1 MVVFFLSL
9 IIWTTGAF
17 VFSYYERWGFFDG
30 LYYCFATLTTIGK
43 LEGGNYEVSSLS
55 DAGFGDLVA
64 LQQDNALQQRP
75 EYVIFA
81 LFFIMFGLAVIAA
94 LLNLM
99 LLKFMTMNTEDENR
113 DEIEALEAARLTVK
127 LDGDIIMGEIV
138 AEGRFCN
145 SGVPGGSESD
155 LRSVC
160 SCTCLTC
167 QPGLASLLSRRRDR
181 RASRASSQQSPPPAY
196 SDYCQSPPRSRPES
210 IHDIRT
216 CGLQFDSL
224 SLLSLHLQPQPCPLT
239 APVQP
244 PPSHHLPAR
253 SDQAPS
259 LSDSLTL

>member
-1 MVVFFLSL
+1 M
-9 IIWTTGAF
+9 
-17 VFSYYERWGFFDG
+17 
-30 LYYCFATLTTIGK
+30 
-43 LEGGNYEVSSLS
+43 
-55 DAGFGDLVA
+55 A

-145 SGVPGGSESD
+145 SGVLGSESD

-160 SCTCLTC
+160 SCPCLSC
-167 QPGLASLLSRRRDR
+167 HPGLTGLSGLLRRRER
-181 RASRASSQQSPPPAY
+181 RASSENSPPPVY
-196 SDYCQSPPRSRPES
+196 SDYYQSPPRSRPES
-210 IHDIRT
+210 VHDIRT
-216 CGLQFDSL
+216 CGLEFDSL
-224 SLLSLHLQPQPCPLT
+224 SLLSLHPHPGPLNG
-239 APVQP
+239 PVQP
-244 PPSHHLPAR
+244 PLQLPLQLSPPLPHRLPAR
-253 SDQAPS
+253 SDPPPLSPVSPGNS
-259 LSDSLTL
+259 LSRPEVTSSSRSKEELITVKRKRRKRISL

>member
-1 MVVFFLSL
+1 MVVFFLSI

-17 VFSYYERWGFFDG
+17 VFSYYERWGFFDA

-43 LEGGNYEVSSLS
+43 LNMMSVTASLS
-55 DAGFGDLVA
+55 NEHTSGFGDLVA

-138 AEGRFCN
+138 ADKRFCN
-145 SGVPGGSESD
+145 SGASEEE

-160 SCTCLTC
+160 SCTCLSC
-167 QPGLASLLSRRRDR
+167 HQGLFSRRLRRRD
-181 RASRASSQQSPPPAY
+181 SRTSLQSPPPVY
-196 SDYCQSPPRSRPES
+196 SDFYQSPPRSRPES
-210 IHDIRT
+210 VHDIRP
-216 CGLQFDSL
+216 CGMEYDSL
-224 SLLSLHLQPQPCPLT
+224 SLLNTISGNNVHSPLNNLQR
-239 APVQP
+239 P
-244 PPSHHLPAR
+244 PPASRYKVHYGRLLIHVM
-253 SDQAPS
+253 
-259 LSDSLTL
+259 TLGWS

>member
-1 MVVFFLSL
+1 M
-9 IIWTTGAF
+9 
-17 VFSYYERWGFFDG
+17 
-30 LYYCFATLTTIGK
+30 
-43 LEGGNYEVSSLS
+43 SSLS
-55 DAGFGDLVA
+55 NAGFGDLVA

-145 SGVPGGSESD
+145 SGVPGSESD

-160 SCTCLTC
+160 SCTCLSC
-167 QPGLASLLSRRRDR
+167 HPGLPDLLARRRDR
-181 RASRASSQQSPPPAY
+181 RGSSQRSPPPVY
-196 SDYCQSPPRSRPES
+196 SDYYQSPPRSRPES

-216 CGLQFDSL
+216 CGLEFDSL
-224 SLLSLHLQPQPCPLT
+224 SLLSLHPPPCPLT
-239 APVQP
+239 GPVHP

-253 SDQAPS
+253 
-259 LSDSLTL
+259 